1 MNFENMGNLNN
12 SGIKGPEKSP
22 KDDEL
27 IIEKTRNPFER
38 NIPQTLEEEKRHKL
52 EATASTGLFDLDDPK
67 FKDKETFE
75 ERAKKA
81 VQEAMPVANNI
92 VDQRV
97 EEIKDKDN
105 SFLAHSNKI
114 NEKEKREGDM
124 GHLLML
130 EEKIKKLETAI
141 AKGEDFSRELIEAK
155 KEYDVY
161 FKEYSEMIKKE
172 SLNK

>member
-1 MNFENMGNLNN
+1 MNFE
-12 SGIKGPEKSP
+12 
-22 KDDEL
+22 
-27 IIEKTRNPFER
+27 IEKIENPFDKKVIKKDPRVGLNDVLLDLKDFEKEET
-38 NIPQTLEEEKRHKL
+38 IEEKL
-52 EATASTGLFDLDDPK
+52 
-67 FKDKETFE
+67 
-75 ERAKKA
+75 KKA
-81 VQEAMPVANNI
+81 AQEAMPV
-92 VDQRV
+92 VDNMIDQKV

-105 SFLAHSNKI
+105 SFLTHSNQI

-130 EEKIKKLETAI
+130 EEKIKKLEAAI

-172 SLNK
+172 SFNK